1 MIKSHLAKLPEY
13 YVKVAYILC
22 SCIFLYFA
30 SFGSTSVM
38 AQRSLL
44 LTLLVPTVYI
54 MKPLKIKDQ
63 TYFWTRAIDLI
74 LAISL
79 IIGGIYIMAIW
90 NDRVLKTGPAPAMDV
105 VMGTIMIVLVLIA
118 AQRTTGKILSIIS
131 AVFVLYTVA
140 GPYMPGFLA
149 HRGETWKRVVTFMYV
164 STEGIFGTP
173 VGIAATFIMVFIVF
187 GSFLAS
193 FGVGQWF
200 VDFAYIVTGRYR
212 GGPAKTAI
220 VASGL
225 MGMISGSSAANVVTT
240 GSFTIPLMKRTGY
253 KDYEAAAVEAV
264 ASSGG
269 MFTPPIMGAGAFI
282 MADYVGLPYV
292 VIARAAIIPALLYYL
307 SVMLSVDSIA
317 VQSGLKGLAK
327 SELPPIAA
335 VVGRKMLNAIPI
347 LVLIGLIS
355 IGFSATK
362 AAVYCIVSILAIA
375 CTQKENRPTLKNIL
389 TALYDGSAGAV
400 AIVATCACAG
410 LIVGVLSMT
419 GLGAK
424 LSYQLISIAGGNLYI
439 GTLLVAIIAIILG
452 CGMPPTAVYIILAS
466 VLAPPLVEMGAITL
480 AAHMFIFIF
489 SCLGAITPPVA
500 LTAYTAAAIAGADP
514 NKTGFRAFRFGI
526 VAYIVP
532 FIFITSPSLL
542 LNGDDTVISTIVACT
557 TAIIGVFCL
566 VAASEGCLFVKINT
580 IQRILFGVAALMMI
594 VAGTITDVIGVSAIV
609 IAIIV
614 GIIAKKNIALSQ
626 S

>member
-1 MIKSHLAKLPEY
+1 MIKLQLEKFSQL
-13 YVKVAYILC
+13 YVKIAFVLC
-22 SCIFLYFA
+22 SSIFLYFA
-30 SFGSTSVM
+30 SFGATSIM
-38 AQRSLL
+38 TQRALL

-54 MKPLKIKDQ
+54 IHPLKIKGK
-63 TYFWTRAIDLI
+63 TYLGTKIIDII

-79 IIGGIYIMAIW
+79 IISGIYIMAVW
-90 NDRVLKTGPAPAMDV
+90 PDRVLKTAPAPQMDV
-105 VMGTIMIVLVLIA
+105 VVGTIMILLVLVA

-131 AVFVLYTVA
+131 AIFILYTLV

-149 HRGETWKRVVTFMYV
+149 HRGETWKRIVTFMYV

-200 VDFAYIVTGRYR
+200 VDFAYIITGKYR

-253 KDYEAAAVEAV
+253 KDFEAAAVEAV

-292 VIARAAIIPALLYYL
+292 AIARAAIIPALLYYL

-327 SELPPIAA
+327 SELPPINA
-335 VVGRKMLNAIPI
+335 VIGRKILNAIPI
-347 LVLIGLIS
+347 LVLIGFIS

-375 CTQKENRPTLKNIL
+375 CTQKENKPTPKNIL
-389 TALYDGSAGAV
+389 TALHDGSAGAV
-400 AIVATCACAG
+400 AIAATCACAG

-480 AAHMFIFIF
+480 SAHMFIFIF

-532 FIFITSPSLL
+532 FIFVTSPALL
-542 LNGDDTVISTIVACT
+542 LNGDDTMLNTIVACI

-580 IQRILFGVAALMMI
+580 IQRTLFGFSALMMI
-594 VAGTITDVIGVSAIV
+594 IAGTTTDVIGIGAIV
-609 IAIIV
+609 IAFIIGMV
-614 GIIAKKNIALSQ
+614 SNKKTASCK

>member
-1 MIKSHLAKLPEY
+1 MIRSQLEKLSES
-13 YVKVAYILC
+13 YVKIAYIIC
-22 SCIFLYFA
+22 SCVFLYFA
-30 SFGSTSVM
+30 SFGATSVM
-38 AQRSLL
+38 TQRGLL
-44 LTLLVPTVYI
+44 LTLLVPTVFI
-54 MKPLKIKDQ
+54 VKPLSIKGK
-63 TYFWTRAIDLI
+63 TYFWTKAIDCI

-79 IIGGIYIMAIW
+79 IVGGVYIMAVW
-90 NDRVLKTGPAPAMDV
+90 KDRVAKTGATPEMDII
-105 VMGTIMIVLVLIA
+105 MGTIMIVLVLIA
-118 AQRTTGKILSIIS
+118 SQRTTGKILSIIS
-131 AVFVLYTVA
+131 TIFVIYAMA

-173 VGIAATFIMVFIVF
+173 VGIAATFIMVFIIF
-187 GSFLAS
+187 GAFLEK

-200 VDFAYIVTGRYR
+200 VDFAYIITGKYR

-253 KDYEAAAVEAV
+253 KDYEAAAIEAV

-292 VIARAAIIPALLYYL
+292 VIARAAVIPALFYYL

-317 VQSGLKGLAK
+317 VQSGLRGLTK
-327 SELPPIAA
+327 EELPSMDL
-335 VVGRKMLNAIPI
+335 VVGRKLLNAVPI

-362 AAVYCIVSILAIA
+362 AAVYCIITILFIA
-375 CTQKENRPTLKNIL
+375 FTQKENRPTPKNIAA
-389 TALYDGSAGAV
+389 ALYEGSSGAV

-439 GTLLVAIIAIILG
+439 GMVLVAIIAIILG

-466 VLAPPLVEMGAITL
+466 VLAPPLVAMGAVTL

-532 FIFITSPSLL
+532 FIFITSPALL
-542 LNGDDTVISTIVACT
+542 LNGDDTLVNTMVACI
-557 TAIIGVFCL
+557 TAIVGVFCL
-566 VAASEGCLFVKINT
+566 VGATEGCLFVKFNT
-580 IQRILFGVAALMMI
+580 IQRVLLGISALMMI
-594 VAGTITDVIGVSAIV
+594 MAGTMTD
-609 IAIIV
+609 IV
-614 GIIAKKNIALSQ
+614 GIISIVIVFAISFLQKKNLSQ
-626 S
+626 SI